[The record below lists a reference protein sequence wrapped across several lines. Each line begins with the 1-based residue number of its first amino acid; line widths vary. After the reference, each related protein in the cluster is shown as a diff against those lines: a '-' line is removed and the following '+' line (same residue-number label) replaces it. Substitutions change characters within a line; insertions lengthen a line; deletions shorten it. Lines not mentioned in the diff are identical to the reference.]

1 MTDVKEQRVWLI
13 TGASKGLGLQLTNL
27 LLSLG
32 HKVIATSRNT
42 AALEQGITGNREN
55 LFPLETNITSDQ
67 DVKNAIDLAVE
78 HFGRID
84 VVVNNAGYSLVGS
97 LEEMS
102 DEEFRST
109 MDVNLF
115 GTVNI
120 IRNVLPYLRKQG
132 SGHIINISSNA
143 GYVGF
148 ANAASYNAAKFGI
161 IGLTEALAME
171 VKPFGIHATVVAP
184 GQFRTSFMDSIQ
196 YVKKRIDVYGVDQA
210 EKNWSAFS
218 GKQQGDPGK
227 LADILVRISEMEQP
241 PLHLL
246 LGPDTYELVLGKRAQ
261 EDAEFEQWK
270 DITLSTDFS

>member
-27 LLSLG
+27 VLSLG

-42 AALEQGITGNREN
+42 AALEQGITGNKEN

-67 DVKNAIDLAVE
+67 DVKNAIDLAVA

-120 IRNVLPYLRKQG
+120 IRNVLPHLRRQG

-148 ANAASYNAAKFGI
+148 ANAASYNAAKFGV

-171 VKPFGIHATVVAP
+171 VKPFGIKVTVVAP

-218 GKQQGDPGK
+218 GKQQGDPSK
-227 LADILVRISEMEQP
+227 LADILVRISTMEQP

-246 LGPDTYELVLGKRAQ
+246 VGPDTYELVLGKRAQ